1 MKRTW
6 MVEFELPETLSAEFI
21 TLIPKQRFIVDD
33 LLAEGTI
40 RSYALAIDRST
51 LWVVVEAKTEFE
63 VLEIISKMPLT
74 EHMEPYVSEL
84 FFHNTPEVVHAFSL
98 N

>member
-6 MVEFELPETLSAEFI
+6 MVEFELPETLSPEFVS
-21 TLIPKQRFIVDD
+21 LIPQQRLAVDD

-51 LWVVVEAKTEFE
+51 LWVVVEAETEFE
-63 VLEIISKMPLT
+63 VMEVISQMPLSD
-74 EHMEPYVSEL
+74 HMEPYISEL
-84 FFHNTPEVVHAFSL
+84 FFHNTPDVVHAFSL

>member
-1 MKRTW
+1 
-6 MVEFELPETLSAEFI
+6 MVEFELPETLNPEFVS
-21 TLIPKQRFIVDD
+21 LIPKQRLVVDE

-51 LWVVVEAKTEFE
+51 LWVVVEAETEFE
-63 VLEIISKMPLT
+63 VMEVLSQMPLSD
-74 EHMEPYVSEL
+74 HMEPYISEL
-84 FFHNTPEVVHAFSL
+84 FFHNTPDVVHAFSL